1 MLQLFLIRRF
11 LMSYTLKGTPNSGLT
26 SATLAFFIG
35 FAAVT
40 LTTPLVKYLNLNPI
54 QTGNLLGIA
63 ALTGSLFRIPFAA
76 WVESTGGKKPML
88 ILLSLAIIGM
98 IMFTS
103 LLYTKSAEYLKEN
116 LWILLGAGALA
127 GCGIA
132 TFSVGIGQTSY
143 WFTQAQQGKALG
155 NYAGIGNLAPGI
167 ALLLVSN
174 IFLPYLGLKITY
186 ISWTVFLIV
195 GTIVYAVIAQNAWY
209 FQLKEQGASEEEAVR
224 IANEKGQCLF
234 PKGTVVASLKTSAK
248 VWQTWVLVFVYFL
261 SFGGFLALGG
271 WFRIFFQE
279 YYGIGPRLAGTLGA
293 IYLIGASAI
302 RVYGGGFSDRIGG
315 KKAVTIFLIVTAIGA
330 LILALLGSLTMSV
343 VGLILMTVGMGIVNA
358 GVFKL
363 VPAYVPHAIGGAA
376 GWVGGLGAL
385 GGWVLPKV
393 LSLFRTAGIEKDPG
407 FLQGFYVFFII
418 SIFSLLLVA
427 LLKPAK
433 ADEH

>member
-1 MLQLFLIRRF
+1 MN
-11 LMSYTLKGTPNSGLT
+11 YTLKGTPKSGLT

-40 LTTPLVKYLNLNPI
+40 LTTPLVKYLNLDPV

-88 ILLSLAIIGM
+88 VLLGLAIIGM
-98 IMFTS
+98 IIFTT
-103 LLYTKSAEYLKEN
+103 LLYTKSAEYLREN
-116 LWILLGAGALA
+116 LWILLSAGALA

-143 WFTQAQQGKALG
+143 WFAQEQQGKALG

-174 IFLPYLGLKITY
+174 IFLPYLGLKTTY
-186 ISWTVFLIV
+186 IAWTIFLIV
-195 GTIVYAVIAQNAWY
+195 GTIVYAIYAQNAWF
-209 FQLKEQGASEEEAVR
+209 FQLKQQGASEEEAIS
-224 IANEKGQCLF
+224 IAKEKGQSLF
-234 PKGTVVASLKTSAK
+234 PKGTVIASLKTSAK

-271 WFRIFFQE
+271 WFRVFFQD
-279 YYGIGPRLAGTLGA
+279 YYGISAQVSGTLGA
-293 IYLIGASAI
+293 IYLIGASVI

-315 KKAVTIFLIVTAIGA
+315 RKAVTVFLVVTAIGS
-330 LILALLGSLTMSV
+330 LILALFSSIGMSV
-343 VGLILMTVGMGIVNA
+343 VGLILMTLGMGIVNA

-385 GGWVLPKV
+385 GGYVLPKI

-407 FLQGFYVFFII
+407 FLQGFYVFFVL
-418 SIFSLLLVA
+418 SILSLLLVA

-433 ADEH
+433 ASK

>member
-1 MLQLFLIRRF
+1 MN
-11 LMSYTLKGTPNSGLT
+11 YTLKGSPKSGLT

-40 LTTPLVKYLNLNPI
+40 LTTPLVKYLNLDPV

-88 ILLSLAIIGM
+88 VLLGLAIIGM
-98 IMFTS
+98 VVFTT
-103 LLYTKSAEYLKEN
+103 LLYTKSAEYLREN
-116 LWILLGAGALA
+116 LWILLSAGALA

-143 WFTQAQQGKALG
+143 WFAQAQQGKALG

-174 IFLPYLGLKITY
+174 IFLPYLGLKTTY
-186 ISWTVFLIV
+186 IAWTVFLIV
-195 GTIVYAVIAQNAWY
+195 GTIIYAIYAQNAWF
-209 FQLKEQGASEEEAVR
+209 FQLKQQGASEEEAIS
-224 IANEKGQCLF
+224 IAKEKGQSLF
-234 PKGTVVASLKTSAK
+234 PKGTVIASLKTSAK

-271 WFRIFFQE
+271 WFRVFFQD
-279 YYGIGPRLAGTLGA
+279 YYGISAQVSGTLGA
-293 IYLIGASAI
+293 IYLIGASVI

-315 KKAVTIFLIVTAIGA
+315 RKAVTVFLVVTAIGS
-330 LILALLGSLTMSV
+330 LILALFSSIGMSV
-343 VGLILMTVGMGIVNA
+343 IGLILMTLGMGIVNA

-385 GGWVLPKV
+385 GGYVLPKI

-407 FLQGFYVFFII
+407 FLQGFYVFFVL
-418 SIFSLLLVA
+418 SILSLLLVA

-433 ADEH
+433 ASK